1 MHVGDLSG
9 GGTGPIEWDTGE
21 AWPIAAGVPF
31 ADIVRPPRPFRGH
44 VWHRAGR
51 EGVVDTAAA
60 RSTQA
65 DRAPVEHWG
74 VAVKVHDP
82 NSNAMEKDYDVTD
95 IERLMS
101 KQDWRN
107 YDDMI
112 KWLQKEGDADRRFT
126 PGEVRHMI
134 DDLSRAKTSGRPLA
148 KNPEQLF
155 KQLKGSR

>member
-1 MHVGDLSG
+1 V
-9 GGTGPIEWDTGE
+9 
-21 AWPIAAGVPF
+21 
-31 ADIVRPPRPFRGH
+31 
-44 VWHRAGR
+44 
-51 EGVVDTAAA
+51 
-60 RSTQA
+60 Q
-65 DRAPVEHWG
+65 
-74 VAVKVHDP
+74 VHSP
-82 NSNAMEKDYDVTD
+82 KSNAMEKDYDITD

-134 DDLSRAKTSGRPLA
+134 DDLSRVKKAGKPMA
-148 KNPEQLF
+148 KNSEQLF